1 MTPKQA
7 ERLRKKIIDIK
18 RVLAAE
24 KKKFGAYDD
33 SRGLRYFP
41 TRYYIQLGDFKGGLT
56 YLRWFAKNFPD
67 DAGFPDFLF
76 EWTIILYQSGKTK
89 EAEKK
94 AIETFCADIHLFDE
108 FLDRPGIPVEP
119 WEYAAIEDDS
129 FAAYFDSLGKQTML
143 VDFAEWLTAFMATE
157 RFLTSSSK
165 YIDLNRQLHGE
176 HDVEKR
182 RPLVRQLGQIA
193 HSID

>member
-7 ERLRKKIIDIK
+7 DRLRKKVADIRRALAFEK
-18 RVLAAE
+18 RR
-24 KKKFGAYDD
+24 FGWYDD

-41 TRYYIQLGDFKGGLT
+41 TRYYLQLGDFKGGLI

-108 FLDRPGIPVEP
+108 FLDRPGMPIEP
-119 WEYAAIEDDS
+119 WEYAATASDS
-129 FAAYFDSLGKQTML
+129 FAAYFDSIGKPTIL
-143 VDFAEWLTAFMATE
+143 VDFAAWLTAFTATE

-165 YIDLNRQLHGE
+165 YIDLSRLLHGE
-176 HDVEKR
+176 HDLEKR
-182 RPLVRQLGQIA
+182 RLLVAQLGQIT
-193 HSID
+193 HSIY